1 MKPRRCIQ
9 TEALKLIK
17 LPWWCILFLNITF
30 VFNRRNSCHLHPIR
44 RAGSSCLQTDRRRQ
58 TATTNGAHKRTN
70 VDKHD
75 PVSSLERPKART
87 RYATQPPDL
96 DLLVCILISE
106 LCGFTACSSGLT
118 RPLRSLKDALWH
130 HLSSVATNPH
140 KKGSALL
147 VCRSPTNDVSSL
159 ALSFMLFQHVTPR
172 SDKTVSRVVC
182 LHLSSLLYSSQ
193 RFCRAGVWSRGGGLW
208 QKKRGEHCEISP
220 GKSHCFV
227 KTFSLGSLLKSHGF
241 FVLESAPTLQ

>member
-1 MKPRRCIQ
+1 MSSPSNQ
-9 TEALKLIK
+9 TSRVE
-17 LPWWCILFLNITF
+17 LFADRPSST
-30 VFNRRNSCHLHPIR
+30 NSNN
-44 RAGSSCLQTDRRRQ
+44 
-58 TATTNGAHKRTN
+58 NGAHKRTN

-208 QKKRGEHCEISP
+208 KKKEGSI
-220 GKSHCFV
+220 V
-227 KTFSLGSLLKSHGF
+227 KFP
-241 FVLESAPTLQ
+241 LENLIVS